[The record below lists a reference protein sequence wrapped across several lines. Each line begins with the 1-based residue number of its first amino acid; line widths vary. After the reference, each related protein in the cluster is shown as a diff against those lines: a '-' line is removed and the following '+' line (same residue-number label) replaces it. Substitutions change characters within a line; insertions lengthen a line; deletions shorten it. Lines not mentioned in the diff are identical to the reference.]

1 MEAWL
6 QIIEFGNI
14 HALDVQTAIFCVFF
28 FQQELRRSQANLS
41 PLKPTR
47 LPGNTSPFSVEKL
60 GLEYRFT

>member
-6 QIIEFGNI
+6 QIIESGNI
-14 HALDVQTAIFCVFF
+14 HALDVQTAVFCVF
-28 FQQELRRSQANLS
+28 FQQELRKSQANLS
-41 PLKPTR
+41 PRKPTR